1 LIVLCSGQHV
11 TRHGKAHVMSD
22 HELEGTYWYCL
33 KHHRVE
39 TFESADSRELLGP
52 YPTAEEAA
60 HALDTIAEREER
72 YDAEDSEWE
81 GDS

>member
-1 LIVLCSGQHV
+1 
-11 TRHGKAHVMSD
+11 MSE

-33 KHHRVE
+33 KHQRVE
-39 TFESADSRELLGP
+39 TFENADSRDRLGP
-52 YPTAEEAA
+52 YATAEEAA

-72 YDAEDSEWE
+72 YDAEDSEWD